1 MVVELC
7 LDAGHT
13 PFFPYLRYRELI
25 GGADEDE
32 EHHDAD
38 RGDDHRLDQP
48 RSVGYRGDVAKARRR
63 DRDHREIDDIEKA
76 DLAVVAVPQPRAVD
90 PVDEHDD
97 RDQEE
102 GDAEAR
108 DEVGPDR
115 PFAHA
120 AQRLEAVLEL
130 QSGRRAFA
138 HRSPFAKARSEE
150 HTSDLQSLMR
160 ISYA

>member
-1 MVVELC
+1 MRISDWSSDVCSSDLLC

-13 PFFPYLRYRELI
+13 PFFPYLLDRELI

-120 AQRLEAVLEL
+120 
-130 QSGRRAFA
+130 
-138 HRSPFAKARSEE
+138 RSEE
-150 HTSDLQSLMR
+150 NTSELQSLMR
-160 ISYA
+160 ISYERFCLKKKLKIKDK